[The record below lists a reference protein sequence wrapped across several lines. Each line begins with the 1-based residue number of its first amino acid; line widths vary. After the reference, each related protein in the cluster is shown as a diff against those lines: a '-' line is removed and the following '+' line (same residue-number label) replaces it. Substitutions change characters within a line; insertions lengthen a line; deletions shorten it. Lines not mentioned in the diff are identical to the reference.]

1 MASSR
6 PIKTWWAVCCIRCG
20 KRFPTARRHAE
31 TCSPT
36 CRQRC
41 HRSGYARYEPD
52 PRILGTG
59 RTPPQFDPNT
69 WAEVPRGGLVAEL
82 PAARTVEV
90 EFDDGTVCTASEQQF
105 EEMCRIVEAE
115 ARAEEV
121 LQYVWASALPSE
133 TVQAFVLLKI
143 DTFAPLPPREVV
155 RKRVW
160 NLLSRKTLSE
170 GQKRIIREAWHT
182 VQSVVN
188 D

>member
-1 MASSR
+1 
-6 PIKTWWAVCCIRCG
+6 
-20 KRFPTARRHAE
+20 
-31 TCSPT
+31 
-36 CRQRC
+36 
-41 HRSGYARYEPD
+41 
-52 PRILGTG
+52 
-59 RTPPQFDPNT
+59 
-69 WAEVPRGGLVAEL
+69 VAEL